1 MVIEV
6 VGIGGIG
13 SQVTMRMRR
22 YREKKI
28 PLCMSRESDTEDQA
42 SEQAP
47 RQEALVVSII

>member
-13 SQVTMRMRR
+13 SQVTMRTRR
-22 YREKKI
+22 YRERKT
-28 PLCMSRESDTEDQA
+28 PLCVSREPDTEDQA